1 MITSKAR
8 FEAARIRRKPGSVA
22 IVAVLSKG
30 SVKQTSE
37 SVEDIYGVQIV

>member
-8 FEAARIRRKPGSVA
+8 SVA
-22 IVAVLSKG
+22 VVAVLSKG